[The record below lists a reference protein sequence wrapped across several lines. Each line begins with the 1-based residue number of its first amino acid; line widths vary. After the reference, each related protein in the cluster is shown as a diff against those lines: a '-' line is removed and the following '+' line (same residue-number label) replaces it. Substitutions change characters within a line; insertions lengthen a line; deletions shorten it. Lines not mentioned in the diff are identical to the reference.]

1 MKRIG
6 LIGGMS
12 WESTADYYRYIN
24 EEVAARLGGLHSA
37 DIVLRSLDFAPVEQ
51 MQRTGNWDA
60 AGRLLAAAARDLEAA
75 GAELVLL
82 CTNTMHK
89 MAGAITAA
97 TDVPFVHIAAVTAAS
112 VRRSGVE
119 KVGLLGTRFTMEEP
133 FYSAVLEEAGIS
145 VVVPDTDARAFVDH
159 TIFGELCLGKSRS
172 ESRERFLQIA
182 SDLVDVGAGGV
193 VAGCTEIGML
203 IQADDLPVPF
213 FDTTRLHA
221 TAAVDQALKE
231 PK

>member
-97 TDVPFVHIAAVTAAS
+97 TDVPFVHIAAVTAAA
-112 VRRSGVE
+112 VRRSALE

-203 IQADDLPVPF
+203 IQADDLPVPL

-221 TAAVDQALKE
+221 IAAVDRALE
-231 PK
+231 ERT

>member
-97 TDVPFVHIAAVTAAS
+97 TDVPFVHIAAVTAAA
-112 VRRSGVE
+112 VRRSALE

-133 FYSAVLEEAGIS
+133 FYRAVLEEAGIS

-203 IQADDLPVPF
+203 IQADDLPVPL

-221 TAAVDQALKE
+221 IAAVDRALE
-231 PK
+231 ERT